1 MRIYSGML
9 TALLAVTV
17 SSAQLQ
23 AQESIEGAWTIA
35 DTWGETAAGE
45 KWSLGGTVQPSLFIF
60 LGGYYSFTA
69 VNGSEPRPRLPE
81 GTTRADLTPEEG
93 EAVWRA
99 YLSNSGRYE
108 VSGSTL
114 ITHPTVALWPPFMA
128 ESSRPVYELE
138 WEGEDLLVTTRAG
151 DAWRVWRLHRLK

>member
-9 TALLAVTV
+9 TALLALIVGSTH
-17 SSAQLQ
+17 LQ
-23 AQESIEGAWTIA
+23 GQESIEGAWAIA

-45 KWSLGGTVQPSLFIF
+45 EWSFGGRAQPSLFIF
-60 LGGYYSFTA
+60 LDGYYSFTA
-69 VNGSEPRPRLPE
+69 VNGPEPRPMLPE

-93 EAVWRA
+93 EAVWRT
-99 YLSNSGRYE
+99 YLSNSGTYE

-128 ESSRPVYELE
+128 ESSRPVYELG

-151 DAWRVWRLHRLK
+151 QAWRVWRLHRLR